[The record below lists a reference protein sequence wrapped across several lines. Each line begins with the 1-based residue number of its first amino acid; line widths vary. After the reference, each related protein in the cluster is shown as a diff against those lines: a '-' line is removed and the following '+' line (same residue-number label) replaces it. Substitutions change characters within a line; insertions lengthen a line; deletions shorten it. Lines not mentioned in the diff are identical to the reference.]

1 MGFYEAY
8 LSGRIIIDPP
18 LSWPEIADSPF
29 YHKGTGTF
37 DHVLD
42 LKLEVREEPVNTPDG
57 PLLKRMAP
65 ALIPLT
71 TELLSLRG
79 PIVYQIEKFLERH
92 TLPARVIKGAIVG
105 RGADPGTV
113 DIWRIVVKS
122 DGQVLD
128 ERASLTWPDGI
139 PVVLD

>member
-8 LSGRIIIDPP
+8 LSGRITIDPP

-57 PLLKRMAP
+57 PLLKRTAP

-79 PIVYQIEKFLERH
+79 FIVDQVERFLERH
-92 TLPARVIKGAIVG
+92 ALPDRVIEGAIVG
-105 RGADPGTV
+105 RGGDPGAV
-113 DIWRIVVKS
+113 DFWRIVVRP

-128 ERASLTWPDGI
+128 ERASLTWPDGT